1 MPVRFILSDGFRKS
15 EDWLGNNAAFTCP
28 VNGCGQVYLVSA
40 HLNRHGRECPVSPFQ
55 GVRVQLIEERGVG
68 KNRLVNFG
76 SNGSR
81 APVFELVTTR

>member
-40 HLNRHGRECPVSPFQ
+40 HLNRHGRECPVCHRSKAFAYSSLKK
-55 GVRVQLIEERGVG
+55 GGWARIVW
-68 KNRLVNFG
+68 
-76 SNGSR
+76 
-81 APVFELVTTR
+81 